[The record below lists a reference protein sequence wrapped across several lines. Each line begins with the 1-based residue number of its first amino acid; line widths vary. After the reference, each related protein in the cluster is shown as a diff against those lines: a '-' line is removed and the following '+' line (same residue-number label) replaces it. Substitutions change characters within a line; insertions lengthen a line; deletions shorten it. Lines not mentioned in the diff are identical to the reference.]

1 MAEPRTL
8 ARPYAKAVFQV
19 AQDQQQLAEWSEI
32 LTVAGFVAANKVIRK
47 LLANPGME
55 ELKKAELILEV
66 TEKKISASLRNFFEL
81 LAENHR
87 LALLPEI
94 AVLFNMYRADLERTV
109 DLDVTAAFELTDAQ
123 QQKLTQAL
131 SAKLARKVSI
141 TASLDKSIIGG
152 AIIRT
157 GDLVIDASVRG
168 KLAKMAE
175 AMGS

>member
-8 ARPYAKAVFQV
+8 ARPYAKAAFQ
-19 AQDQQQLAEWSEI
+19 AAREQQQLNEWSEI
-32 LTVAGFVAANKVIRK
+32 LTLAGFVARNDVIRK
-47 LLANPGME
+47 LLTNPGMQ

-66 TEKKISASLRNFFEL
+66 TEKTISERQHNFFEL
-81 LAENHR
+81 LAENRR

-94 AVLFNMYRADLERTV
+94 AALFNMYRADLERTV
-109 DLDVTAAFELTDAQ
+109 DLDVTAAFELTDEQ
-123 QQKLTQAL
+123 QQKLTQVL
-131 SAKLARKVSI
+131 SAKLERKVSI

-152 AIIRT
+152 VIIRS

-168 KLAKMAE
+168 KLAKMAD

>member
-8 ARPYAKAVFQV
+8 ARPYAKAAFQ
-19 AQDQQQLAEWSEI
+19 AARDQQQLAEWSEL
-32 LTVAGFVAANKVIRK
+32 LTYAGFVAANDVIEK

-55 ELKKAELILEV
+55 EVKKAELILDV
-66 TEKKISASLRNFFEL
+66 TEQTVSEHQRNFFEL
-81 LAENHR
+81 LAENRR

-94 AVLFNMYRADLERTV
+94 AALFNTYRADLERTV
-109 DLDVTAAFELTDAQ
+109 DLEVTAAYELTAEQ
-123 QQKLTQAL
+123 QQKLTQVL
-131 SAKLARKVSI
+131 SAKLERKVSI

-152 AIIRT
+152 VIVRT

-168 KLAKMAE
+168 KLAKMAD